1 MCGHLQPRLT
11 SRSPHCARRLKG
23 DAVAHLRH
31 APPSRGGFTL
41 FEALLTAAL
50 LSIISLG
57 ITQLYTASLKMY
69 MRGQREATSRDKA
82 ALALERMMP
91 EIQEAYNVDY
101 PGPSLIVLTLPM
113 RGADGRYSIDPT
125 TKALLSGKEVTFYQA
140 DQTGVIGTTGHY
152 IWRAERPTS
161 SSTWTSKKVI
171 MDDVEDLSFTYAP
184 SVTMLELVQAAITVG
199 QGEDP
204 GYFNRTEVAEVW
216 IRNH

>member
-1 MCGHLQPRLT
+1 MNRPR
-11 SRSPHCARRLKG
+11 RSPAR
-23 DAVAHLRH
+23 H
-31 APPSRGGFTL
+31 GGFTL

-50 LSIISLG
+50 LSIVSIG
-57 ITQLYTASLKMY
+57 VVGLYTASLKMY
-69 MRGQREATSRDKA
+69 TRGQREATARDKA

-101 PGPSLIVLTLPM
+101 PGPSLIVMTLPQ
-113 RGADGRYSIDPT
+113 RDSDGRYHMDPST
-125 TKALLSGKEVTFYQA
+125 GALLSGKQVIFYQA
-140 DQTGVIGTTGHY
+140 DQSGAFGTTGTY

-161 SSTWTSKKVI
+161 TTTWGSKKVI

-184 SVTMLELVQAAITVG
+184 SITMLELVQAAITVG

-204 GYFNRTEVAEVW
+204 GYYNRTEVAEVW